1 MKKKC
6 VAKEL
11 KIDFSQRRN
20 EPPPSFTKEEKAEM
34 LAILERGRYL
44 DMIEIVQN
52 NPSSSCLPALKRASK
67 DGTLKRL
74 GIDWKP

>member
-1 MKKKC
+1 MKKKR

-11 KIDFSQRRN
+11 SIDFSQRRN
-20 EPPPSFTKEEKAEM
+20 DQPPSFTKEEKAEM

-44 DMIEIVQN
+44 DMIEIVQF
-52 NPSSSCLPALKRASK
+52 NPSSSCLPALRRAYE
-67 DGTLKRL
+67 DGTLQRL